1 MNDISIVFNVQ
12 SPQEKNTE
20 IVISIHEK
28 PKEGLE
34 YKFIVG
40 SDGTWETLKDFSE
53 GESVEWL
60 PKKEGKYTIMVQ
72 AREKDSS
79 KSFDYFA
86 KADYTI
92 GEEEKLIKHVY
103 LDKSKLKIGDKLYLS
118 VETSVVP
125 VVYRYW
131 IKEKENWN
139 LIKDYSAE
147 NTLALSVREA
157 GEQEILVECKTL
169 ESKNKFDDFEKVKFE
184 VEGIKKLEI
193 TNFECLISDMI
204 VNSEL
209 IFQVEADYEDSR
221 MILYKFIKF
230 NPDGTSEC
238 VQDYST
244 KRMVSFSE
252 KVYGDYKLLCLTKDM
267 YSPKE
272 YDDRAIIN
280 YKVKPYMDIAIQS
293 FSSDLSSPQVCE
305 SIVTLKAVVSGGK
318 ELLYRFKI
326 DGNISEDSGYIRNNT
341 YAWKTK
347 KSGEYNIEL
356 WVKDVSYEGTFEAA
370 SSLNFK
376 IDEYCNDPVVINEV
390 SLDRNNKLLKNEVV
404 KVKVIASGG
413 TELRYSFIEKK
424 DGKPINKIEYGTCN
438 WVNFSAEEKGNYEVE
453 VRVKDKYSKREYD
466 SHSIVLVEVFDYM
479 PAVIE
484 HILSN
489 AKEHYLVGDTIEYTI
504 ITQNTKKT
512 ILRYVLSINGQKVE
526 ETDFVKEKKYK
537 FTPKCSGNYLIEIY
551 AKNQDSDK
559 EFDTKKDIRIK
570 VQDALPITNTK
581 IQCDR
586 TKVIVNEGVTFTAD
600 CSGGKDVLYEFYL
613 MNKGDWELMQNYSKK
628 NYYSFM
634 PFSKGTYRILVLT
647 RSSLKKCSYE
657 DYDMLEFLVE

>member
-1 MNDISIVFNVQ
+1 MNDMSIVFDVE
-12 SPQEKNTE
+12 SPQEKNTK
-20 IVISIHEK
+20 IVISICEK
-28 PKEGLE
+28 PKEKLQ

-72 AREKDSS
+72 AREEDSS
-79 KSFDYFA
+79 KSFDYFT

-92 GEEEKLIKHVY
+92 GEEEKLIRNVH
-103 LDKSKLKIGDKLYLS
+103 LDKAQLKIGDKLNLS

-131 IKEKENWN
+131 IKENENWN
-139 LIKDYSAE
+139 LVKDYSAE
-147 NTLALSVREA
+147 NTLVLSVREA
-157 GEQEILVECKTL
+157 GQQEVLVECKTL
-169 ESKNKFDDFEKVKFE
+169 ESKNKFDDYEKVNFV

-193 TNFECLISDMI
+193 TDFKCLISDM
-204 VNSEL
+204 VVHNEL
-209 IFQVEADYEDSR
+209 IFQVEADYEDNR
-221 MILYKFIKF
+221 AILYKFIKF
-230 NPDGTSEC
+230 SPDGTSEC
-238 VQDYST
+238 IQDYST

-252 KVYGDYKLLCLTKDM
+252 EFSGDYKLLCLAKDM

-280 YKVKPYMDIAIQS
+280 YKVKPYNDIVIQS
-293 FSSDLSSPQVCE
+293 FSSDLSSPQVCD
-305 SIVTLKAVVSGGK
+305 SVVTLTAVVSGGR

-326 DGNISEDSGYIRNNT
+326 DGNCSEDSGYIRNNT
-341 YAWKTK
+341 FAWKTK
-347 KSGEYNIEL
+347 KPGEYNIEL
-356 WVKDVSYEGTFEAA
+356 WVKDASYEGTFEAA
-370 SSLNFK
+370 SSLSFK
-376 IDEYCNDPVVINEV
+376 IEEYCSDPVVINEV
-390 SLDRNNKLLKNEVV
+390 SLDRNNKLLKNEAV
-404 KVKVIASGG
+404 KIKVMASGG
-413 TELRYSFIEKK
+413 TELRYSFIEKR
-424 DGKPINKIEYGTCN
+424 DGKTINKIEYGTCN
-438 WVNFSAEEKGNYEVE
+438 WVNFSAEEKGSYEVD
-453 VRVKDKYSKREYD
+453 VRVKDKYSTREYD
-466 SHSIVLVEVFDYM
+466 SHSIVLVEVYDYM

-484 HILSN
+484 HILST
-489 AKEHYLVGDTIEYTI
+489 AKEHYLVGDTIEYSI

-512 ILRYVLSINGQKVE
+512 LLKYVLSINGQKVE

-537 FTPKCSGNYLIEIY
+537 FTPKCSGSYLLEIY
-551 AKNQDSDK
+551 AKNKDSDK

-581 IQCDR
+581 LQCDK
-586 TKVIVNEGVTFTAD
+586 TKINVNEGVTFSAD

-657 DYDMLEFLVE
+657 DYEMLEFHVE

>member
-1 MNDISIVFNVQ
+1 MNDISIVFNVE
-12 SPQEKNTE
+12 SPQEKNTK
-20 IVISIHEK
+20 IVMSIDEK
-28 PKEGLE
+28 PKERLQ

-72 AREKDSS
+72 AKEKDSS

-92 GEEEKLIKHVY
+92 GEEEKLIKHIY

-147 NTLALSVREA
+147 NTLALSVRET

-252 KVYGDYKLLCLTKDM
+252 KVYGEYKLLCLTKDM

-280 YKVKPYMDIAIQS
+280 YNVKPYMDIVIQS

-326 DGNISEDSGYIRNNT
+326 DGNNSEDSGYIRNNT

-356 WVKDVSYEGTFEAA
+356 WVKDVSYESSFEAA

-390 SLDRNNKLLKNEVV
+390 SLDRNNRLLKNEVV

-453 VRVKDKYSKREYD
+453 VRVKDKYSTREYD

-489 AKEHYLVGDTIEYTI
+489 AKEHYLVGDTIEYNI